1 MRRGFLGVLVLVL
14 ACVAAPAR
22 AEVTYGSVTGI
33 SGVLYDDCL
42 EYPYRYAVNTPA
54 DAGYRALT
62 ATLYEPDGRPS
73 QVVTVYPDSNSET
86 GTESFSLCTQVDLYG
101 TYTIRATV
109 EWGPDAEHP
118 DESSAT
124 LADGH
129 FTLRKP
135 MSRTTLTASTRRPA
149 YGQRVAF
156 RIRAYD
162 ENPSGYLA
170 RAFTWV
176 HLEKRRDGHWVR
188 IRGSRAMTH
197 DNGAVKVRVRYLKH
211 HHRTMKVRAV
221 TERTS
226 RFTRSYSPVLRLW

>member
-1 MRRGFLGVLVLVL
+1 V
-14 ACVAAPAR
+14 
-22 AEVTYGSVTGI
+22 
-33 SGVLYDDCL
+33 
-42 EYPYRYAVNTPA
+42 
-54 DAGYRALT
+54 
-62 ATLYEPDGRPS
+62 
-73 QVVTVYPDSNSET
+73 
-86 GTESFSLCTQVDLYG
+86 G
-101 TYTIRATV
+101 TYTIRSTFWWQDSESA
-109 EWGPDAEHP
+109 WHP
-118 DESSAT
+118 SQ
-124 LADGH
+124 LADAH
-129 FTLRKP
+129 FTLRQP
-135 MSRTTLTASTRRPA
+135 RSRTTLTASTRRPA

-162 ENPSGYLA
+162 ENPSGYLP